1 MIAAMGAAP
10 TATGYGPGDTARWVD
25 EPSKQSARGPFQR
38 DHARVV
44 HSAALRRLAA
54 KTQVVRPGSDDFVRN
69 RLTHTLE
76 VAQIGRELARALG
89 CDPDLVETACLAH
102 DLGHP
107 PFGHNGERALNDVA
121 ADVGG
126 FEGNAQTLRI
136 LTRLEPKA
144 MRHDGGSA
152 GLNLTRASLD
162 AACKYPWARGDA
174 PEPVGAHADGSLRQV
189 RKFGVY
195 ADDAEVFAWL
205 RADAPV
211 GRTCLEAQAM
221 DLADDIAYSVHDVED
236 AVAAGRMD
244 LTLLDD
250 PGEREAVVAAVL
262 DWYLP
267 GADARDLEA
276 AVVRL
281 RGVAGWPRVPYD
293 GTRATQT
300 ALKNLTSEL
309 IGRFCSGVEE
319 QTMAAHG
326 DGPLVRYAADLQV
339 PAPTREEIAVLKG
352 LAAHYVMRT
361 GDRVS
366 MLVRQRELLAEL
378 VQALLERA
386 PDSLE
391 PVFRADFG
399 LALDDAARLRVIVD
413 QVASLTDASA
423 LAWHRQLVQGDRGE
437 V

>member
-1 MIAAMGAAP
+1 MGEGL
-10 TATGYGPGDTARWVD
+10 TGVGYADHDVARWAP
-25 EPSKQSARGPFQR
+25 EPSKRSSRGPFQR

-44 HSAALRRLAA
+44 HSASLRRLAA

-121 ADVGG
+121 DEIGG

-144 MRHDGGSA
+144 LRPDGASA
-152 GLNLTRASLD
+152 GLNLTRAALD
-162 AACKYPWARGDA
+162 AATKYPWTREDA
-174 PEPVGAHADGSLRQV
+174 SAPLGAHADGSPRQI

-205 RADAPV
+205 REGAPP

-250 PGEREAVVAAVL
+250 VTERQAVFAAVV

-267 GADARDLEA
+267 GAASHELEA

-281 RGVAGWPRVPYD
+281 RETAGWPSRPYD
-293 GTRATQT
+293 ATRAAQA

-309 IGRFCSGVEE
+309 IGRFCRAVEE
-319 QTMAAHG
+319 HTGAARRG
-326 DGPLVRYAADLQV
+326 GPLTRYDADLQV
-339 PAPTREEIAVLKG
+339 PVHTREEIAVLKG
-352 LAAHYVMRT
+352 AAAHYVMRT

-366 MLVRQRELLAEL
+366 VLRQQRDLVTEL
-378 VQALLERA
+378 VQALEKAGPRA
-386 PDSLE
+386 LE
-391 PVFRADFG
+391 PVFRADFD
-399 LALDDAARLRVIVD
+399 LAGDDAARLRVIVD

-423 LAWHRQLVQGDRGE
+423 VAWHRQWCDGWSEDGG
-437 V
+437 

>member
-1 MIAAMGAAP
+1 MGAALR
-10 TATGYGPGDTARWVD
+10 AGYDGDDVARWAA
-25 EPSKQSARGPFQR
+25 EPSKRSGRGPFQR

-121 ADVGG
+121 DAIGG

-136 LTRLEPKA
+136 LTRLEPKTL
-144 MRHDGGSA
+144 RPDGRSA
-152 GLNLTRASLD
+152 GLNLTRAALD
-162 AACKYPWARGDA
+162 AATKYPWSRGDA
-174 PEPVGAHADGSLRQV
+174 PDPLGAHADGSPRQI

-205 RADAPV
+205 RAGAPA

-250 PGEREAVVAAVL
+250 PSERQAVFAAVV
-262 DWYLP
+262 DWYVP
-267 GADARDLEA
+267 GATSDDLEA
-276 AVVRL
+276 AVSRL
-281 RGVAGWPRVPYD
+281 RATPGWPTRPYD
-293 GTRATQT
+293 ATRPAQA

-309 IGRFCSGVEE
+309 IGRFCRAVEE
-319 QTMAAHG
+319 HTVAARG
-326 DGPLVRYAADLQV
+326 GTPLTRYAADLQV
-339 PAPTREEIAVLKG
+339 PLHTREEIAVLKG

-361 GDRVS
+361 SDRVGI
-366 MLVRQRELLAEL
+366 LQGQRDLLTEL
-378 VQALLERA
+378 VQALEKA
-386 PDSLE
+386 GPQALE
-391 PVFRADFG
+391 PVFRADFD
-399 LALDDAARLRVIVD
+399 LAGDDASRLRVIVD

-423 LAWHRQLVQGDRGE
+423 VAWHRQLCDGWSADE
-437 V
+437 

>member
-1 MIAAMGAAP
+1 MAEGR
-10 TATGYGPGDTARWVD
+10 TAHGYGPDDVERLAE
-25 EPSKQSARGPFQR
+25 EPSKRSTRGPFQR

-89 CDPDLVETACLAH
+89 CDPDVVETACLAH

-121 ADVGG
+121 DAAGG

-136 LTRLEPKA
+136 LTRLEPKR
-144 MRHDGGSA
+144 MRTDGRSA

-162 AACKYPWARGDA
+162 AATKYPWRREEA
-174 PEPVGAHADGSLRQV
+174 PDPVGAHTDGSARQV

-195 ADDAEVFAWL
+195 ADDAEAFDWL
-205 RADAPV
+205 RAHAPS

-244 LTLLDD
+244 LTCLDD
-250 PGEREAVVAAVL
+250 PAERETVVAVIL

-267 GADARDLEA
+267 GAATDDLQAAIARLQA
-276 AVVRL
+276 SS
-281 RGVAGWPRVPYD
+281 GWPRGPYD
-293 GTRATQT
+293 GTRPAQT

-309 IGRFCSGVEE
+309 IGRFCSAVEE
-319 QTMAAHG
+319 RTQTAHG

-339 PAPTREEIAVLKG
+339 PAHTREEIAVLKG

-361 GDRVS
+361 GDRV
-366 MLVRQRELLAEL
+366 
-378 VQALLERA
+378 ALLERQRDLLTA
-386 PDSLE
+386 LVHALGKRPEALE
-391 PVFRADFG
+391 PLFRADHD
-399 LALDDAARLRVIVD
+399 LAPDDASRLRVTVD

-423 LAWHRQLVQGDRGE
+423 LAWYEQLVRRRKEGS
-437 V
+437 

>member
-1 MIAAMGAAP
+1 MGAALNGI
-10 TATGYGPGDTARWVD
+10 GYGPDDIARLAD
-25 EPSKQSARGPFQR
+25 EPAKRSRRGPFQR

-54 KTQVVRPGSDDFVRN
+54 KTQVVGPGSDDFVRN

-89 CDPDLVETACLAH
+89 SDPDLVETACLAH

-121 ADVGG
+121 AEAGG

-136 LTRLEPKA
+136 LARLEPKTL
-144 MRHDGGSA
+144 HTGGRSA

-162 AACKYPWARGDA
+162 AATKYPWPREDA
-174 PEPVGAHADGSLRQV
+174 PTPVGAHADGSPRQI

-195 ADDAEVFAWL
+195 ADDAEVFGWL
-205 RADAPV
+205 RSGAPA

-244 LTLLDD
+244 LTVLDD
-250 PGEREAVVAAVL
+250 AAERSAVVAAVV

-267 GADARDLEA
+267 DASDGALEA
-276 AVVRL
+276 AITRL
-281 RGVAGWPRVPYD
+281 RATPAWPATPYD
-293 GTRATQT
+293 GTRSAQA

-309 IGRFCSGVEE
+309 IGRFCSEVED
-319 QTMAAHG
+319 QTLAAHG
-326 DGPLVRYAADLQV
+326 GGPLTRYAADLEV
-339 PAPTREEIAVLKG
+339 PAHTREEIAVLKG

-361 GDRVS
+361 GDRVAE
-366 MLVRQRELLAEL
+366 LQEQRAMVAEL
-378 VQALLERA
+378 VTALDKA
-386 PDSLE
+386 GPQSLE
-391 PVFRADFG
+391 PVFRADFD
-399 LALDDAARLRVIVD
+399 LAPDDAARLRVIVD

-423 LAWHRQLVQGDRGE
+423 LAWHRHLVEGWTEEGT
-437 V
+437 

>member
-1 MIAAMGAAP
+1 MIDGMGEVLSAA
-10 TATGYGPGDTARWVD
+10 GYGDDDIARWAP
-25 EPSKQSARGPFQR
+25 EPSKRSGRGPFQR

-121 ADVGG
+121 DEIGG

-136 LTRLEPKA
+136 LTRLEPKTL
-144 MRHDGGSA
+144 RPDGSSA
-152 GLNLTRASLD
+152 GLNLTRAALD
-162 AACKYPWARGDA
+162 AATKYPWTREDA
-174 PEPVGAHADGSLRQV
+174 PAPLGAHADGSPRQIH
-189 RKFGVY
+189 KFGVY

-205 RADAPV
+205 RAGAPP

-250 PGEREAVVAAVL
+250 DAERQAVFAAVV

-267 GADARDLEA
+267 GATDEALEA
-276 AVVRL
+276 AVTRL
-281 RGVAGWPRVPYD
+281 RSTPGWPKRPYD
-293 GTRATQT
+293 ATRPSQA
-300 ALKNLTSEL
+300 ALKNLTSQL
-309 IGRFCSGVEE
+309 IGRFCAAVEE
-319 QTMAAHG
+319 HTVATRH
-326 DGPLVRYAADLQV
+326 DPPLTRDAADLQV

-361 GDRVS
+361 SDRVS
-366 MLVRQRELLAEL
+366 VLQRQRDLLTEL
-378 VQALLERA
+378 VQALQKA
-386 PDSLE
+386 GPQALE
-391 PVFRADFG
+391 PVFRADFDG
-399 LALDDAARLRVIVD
+399 AGDDAARLRVVVD

-423 LAWHRQLVQGDRGE
+423 VAWHRQLCDGVD
-437 V
+437 

>member
-1 MIAAMGAAP
+1 MREALPGA
-10 TATGYGPGDTARWVD
+10 GYGPDDIARWAD
-25 EPSKQSARGPFQR
+25 EPSKHADRGPFQR

-89 CDPDLVETACLAH
+89 ADPDLVETACLAH

-121 ADVGG
+121 ADIGG

-136 LTRLEPKA
+136 LTRLEPKTL
-144 MRHDGGSA
+144 RPGGGSA
-152 GLNLTRASLD
+152 GLNLTRAALD
-162 AACKYPWARGDA
+162 AACKYPWTRDQA
-174 PEPVGAHADGSLRQV
+174 PVPLGAHADGSPRQI

-195 ADDAEVFAWL
+195 ADDAEVFDWV
-205 RADAPV
+205 RAGAAS

-250 PGEREAVVAAVL
+250 DTERRAVFAAVV

-267 GADARDLEA
+267 GVSSGELEA
-276 AVVRL
+276 AVTRL
-281 RGVAGWPRVPYD
+281 RTTPGWPTRPYD
-293 GTRATQT
+293 ATRASQA

-309 IGRFCSGVEE
+309 IGRFCGAVEE
-319 QTMAAHG
+319 QTLPARG
-326 DGPLVRYAADLQV
+326 EGVLTRYAADLRV
-339 PAPTREEIAVLKG
+339 PGHTREEIAVLKG

-366 MLVRQRELLAEL
+366 VLESQRDLLAEL
-378 VQALLERA
+378 VQALEKAGPRA
-386 PDSLE
+386 LE
-391 PVFRADFG
+391 PVFRTDFD
-399 LALDDAARLRVIVD
+399 LAPDDGSRLRVIVD

-423 LAWHRQLVQGDRGE
+423 VTLHRQLVHGWSGE
-437 V
+437 EMS

>member
-1 MIAAMGAAP
+1 MIEPMAEGL
-10 TATGYGPGDTARWVD
+10 TASGYGPDDVERLAE
-25 EPSKQSARGPFQR
+25 EPSKRTTRGPFQR

-54 KTQVVRPGSDDFVRN
+54 KTQVVHPGSDDFVRN

-76 VAQIGRELARALG
+76 VAQIGRELARVLG
-89 CDPDLVETACLAH
+89 CDPDVVETACLAH

-136 LTRLEPKA
+136 LTRLEPK
-144 MRHDGGSA
+144 RLRPDGSSA

-162 AACKYPWARGDA
+162 AATKYPWPREQA
-174 PEPVGAHADGSLRQV
+174 PEPVGAHTDGTAREV

-195 ADDAEVFAWL
+195 ADDAEAFDWL
-205 RADAPV
+205 RAHAPA

-244 LTLLDD
+244 LTVLDD
-250 PGEREAVVAAVL
+250 PTEREAVTSVVL

-267 GADARDLEA
+267 DASADDLQA
-276 AVVRL
+276 AVARL
-281 RGVAGWPRVPYD
+281 RASPGWPRARYD
-293 GTRATQT
+293 GTRPAQT

-309 IGRFCSGVEE
+309 IGRFCSAVEE
-319 QTMAAHG
+319 RTQAQHG
-326 DGPLVRYAADLQV
+326 GGPLVRYAADLQV
-339 PAPTREEIAVLKG
+339 PTHTREEIAVLKG

-361 GDRVS
+361 GDRVA
-366 MLVRQRELLAEL
+366 MLERQRDVLGAL
-378 VQALLERA
+378 VHALGERPEA
-386 PDSLE
+386 LE
-391 PVFRADFG
+391 PVFRADHD
-399 LALDDAARLRVIVD
+399 LARDDASRLRVTVD

-423 LAWHRQLVQGDRGE
+423 LAWHEQLVRRPEEGL
-437 V
+437 

>member
-1 MIAAMGAAP
+1 MIEPMGEALTAA
-10 TATGYGPGDTARWVD
+10 GYGTDDVARLAT
-25 EPSKQSARGPFQR
+25 EPAKESRSGPRRGPFQR

-89 CDPDLVETACLAH
+89 CDPDVVETACLAH

-136 LTRLEPKA
+136 LTRLEPK
-144 MRHDGGSA
+144 RLRPDGTSA

-162 AACKYPWARGDA
+162 AATKYPWSREDA
-174 PEPVGAHADGSLRQV
+174 PEPVGAHADGSPRQI

-195 ADDAEVFAWL
+195 ADDAEAFAWL
-205 RADAPV
+205 RADAPP

-250 PGEREAVVAAVL
+250 AAERRAVVAAVV

-267 GADARDLEA
+267 GASPEALEA
-276 AVVRL
+276 AIGRL
-281 RGVAGWPRVPYD
+281 RTTPGWPDRRYS
-293 GTRATQT
+293 GTRLDQA

-309 IGRFCSGVEE
+309 IGRFCSEVEE
-319 QTMAAHG
+319 QTLAAHG
-326 DGPLVRYAADLQV
+326 DVPLTRYAADLEV
-339 PAPTREEIAVLKG
+339 PVRTREEIAVLKG

-361 GDRVS
+361 GDRVT
-366 MLVRQRELLAEL
+366 LQVHQREVIEEL
-378 VQALLERA
+378 VQALRKA
-386 PDSLE
+386 GGDALE
-391 PVFRADFG
+391 PVFRADYD
-399 LALDDAARLRVIVD
+399 LASGEAARLRVIVD

-423 LAWHRQLVQGDRGE
+423 LAWHQQLVGS
-437 V
+437 

>member
-1 MIAAMGAAP
+1 MPPAGRYDRLHVTDRAADQRL
-10 TATGYGPGDTARWVD
+10 PG
-25 EPSKQSARGPFQR
+25 QR
-38 DHARVV
+38 DRDRVLYT
-44 HSAALRRLAA
+44 SALRRLDGV
-54 KTQVVRPGSDDFVRN
+54 TQVVATGERYIFHN

-89 CDPDLVETACLAH
+89 CDPDVVETACLAH

-136 LTRLEPKA
+136 LTRLEPK
-144 MRHDGGSA
+144 RLRPDGTSA

-162 AACKYPWARGDA
+162 AATKYPWPREDA
-174 PEPVGAHADGSLRQV
+174 PEPVGAHADGSPRQI

-195 ADDAEVFAWL
+195 ADDADVFAWL
-205 RADAPV
+205 RADAPP
-211 GRTCLEAQAM
+211 GRSCLEAQAM

-250 PGEREAVVAAVL
+250 AAERRAVVAAVV

-267 GADARDLEA
+267 GASPEAMEA
-276 AVVRL
+276 AIERL
-281 RGVAGWPRVPYD
+281 RATPGWPERRYS
-293 GTRATQT
+293 GTRPDQA

-309 IGRFCSGVEE
+309 IGRFCSEVEE
-319 QTMAAHG
+319 QTLAAHG
-326 DGPLVRYAADLQV
+326 GGPLTRYAADLEV
-339 PAPTREEIAVLKG
+339 PVRTREEIAVLKG

-361 GDRVS
+361 DDRVT
-366 MLVRQRELLAEL
+366 LQVHQREVVEEL
-378 VQALLERA
+378 VQALQKA
-386 PDSLE
+386 GGDALE
-391 PVFRADFG
+391 PQFRSDYD
-399 LALDDAARLRVIVD
+399 LASGQAGRLRVIVD

-423 LAWHRQLVQGDRGE
+423 LTWHQQLVGS
-437 V
+437 